1 MKRIVT
7 FLIFVILMTTST
19 IIYANLPTKTKVIR
33 ENLSQELLI
42 EESFLRSMTK
52 EISKAIENNYGEYK
66 KYFLPRITLV
76 TKNESEDNFDV
87 TVQVVTYER
96 AILPP
101 YGLETITFRI
111 PGYTVINF
119 AHEEIRGEDLP
130 KDKFN
135 PDLK

>member
-101 YGLETITFRI
+101 YGLENLTFRI

-119 AHEEIRGEDLP
+119 VHEEIRGKICQRINLTP
-130 KDKFN
+130 I
-135 PDLK
+135 

>member
-1 MKRIVT
+1 MMKKIIPFFLLILCFSTTLNLNSYATLNEENRI
-7 FLIFVILMTTST
+7 
-19 IIYANLPTKTKVIR
+19 
-33 ENLSQELLI
+33 SQELLI
-42 EESFLRSMTK
+42 EEAFLRSMSR
-52 EISKAIENNYGEYK
+52 EIYKAIKDNYGESRSF
-66 KYFLPRITLV
+66 FLPRITKV
-76 TKNESEDNFDV
+76 TKNEAEDNFDV

-119 AHEEIRGEDLP
+119 EHKEIRGEDLP

-135 PDLK
+135 QK